1 MTGSINKRRIVQML
15 TVAFAWC
22 LWPTAAQAQVPC
34 TGAPGEQRVGTSQQ
48 GGSAP
53 IPLCIPGSS
62 GGGSAPAPG
71 SSVSESHAAIARHL
85 DAADIWADGNYTGPN
100 NDAEANSIEMCNRVM
115 GGGCETGGS
124 WRNSSM
130 KILRDSHGDFHNMW
144 MGGDAAQR
152 KQAMAECSAKQLLP
166 CEEFATIRSSTDR
179 RNPGAEARK
188 YYAVSA
194 WVVGNKSS
202 GYNNKL
208 YVASG
213 HRSYD
218 AASAAA
224 IKACSDATSR
234 KCEINTW
241 SGNGFIQAFRQDS
254 SDSGIEETSAQRA
267 KQAAQMDCKRQK
279 SKKCELQALFDSRKS
294 GLFVHDFAAGK
305 GE

>member
-1 MTGSINKRRIVQML
+1 MKKIALAPAI
-15 TVAFAWC
+15 C
-22 LWPTAAQAQVPC
+22 TAAFLTGLVGAAPADAQSCPAGTTYNPGGPGGAQPC
-34 TGAPGEQRVGTSQQ
+34 IPISDYS
-48 GGSAP
+48 GGS
-53 IPLCIPGSS
+53 S
-62 GGGSAPAPG
+62 PAPG
-71 SSVSESHAAIARHL
+71 SSGSESHAAIARHP
-85 DAADIWADGNYTGPN
+85 DAADIWADGNYSGAY

-115 GGGCETGGS
+115 GGGCATGGK
-124 WRNSSM
+124 WWNSSM
-130 KILRDSHGDFHNMW
+130 KILRNSHGDFYNMW

-152 KQAMAECSAKQLLP
+152 KQAMDDCSAKQLLP
-166 CEEFATIRSSTDR
+166 CEVFATIRSSTDS

-188 YYAVSA
+188 YYAASA

-213 HRSYD
+213 HRSYE

-241 SGNGFIQAFRQDS
+241 TGNGFIQAVRMDRS
-254 SDSGIEETSAQRA
+254 ESGIAETSAQRA
-267 KQAAQMDCKRQK
+267 KQAAQLDCKQQK
-279 SKKCELQALFDSRKS
+279 SKKCDLQAVFDSRKP

>member
-1 MTGSINKRRIVQML
+1 MKKIAFTMAICMAVFLTGLIG
-15 TVAFAWC
+15 
-22 LWPTAAQAQVPC
+22 TAPAGAQSCPAGTTPSPAGPGGPQPC
-34 TGAPGEQRVGTSQQ
+34 IPISDYS
-48 GGSAP
+48 GSSSSA
-53 IPLCIPGSS
+53 PGSS
-62 GGGSAPAPG
+62 GV
-71 SSVSESHAAIARHL
+71 SSYAAIARHP
-85 DAADIWADGNYTGPN
+85 DAADIWADGNYSGPN
-100 NDAEANSIEMCNRVM
+100 NDAEANSIGMCNRVM
-115 GGGCETGGS
+115 GGGCATGGK
-124 WRNSSM
+124 WWDSSM

-166 CEEFATIRSSTDR
+166 CEVFATIRSSTDI

-213 HRSYD
+213 HRSYE

-241 SGNGFIQAFRQDS
+241 SGNGVIQAFRMDNS
-254 SDSGIEETSAQRA
+254 EYGIAETSVQRA
-267 KQAAQMDCKRQK
+267 KQAAQLSCKQQK
-279 SKKCELQALFDSRKS
+279 SRKCDLQAAFDSRKP
-294 GLFVHDFAAGK
+294 GLFVHDFAAAK
-305 GE
+305 AE

>member
-1 MTGSINKRRIVQML
+1 MTGSISIRRMVQTL
-15 TVAFAWC
+15 AVAFAWC
-22 LWPTAAQAQVPC
+22 LWPAAAQAQAPC
-34 TGAPGEQRVGTSQQ
+34 TGAPGEQMVGTSQQ
-48 GGSAP
+48 GASAP
-53 IPLCIPGSS
+53 VPICIPGNNSS
-62 GGGSAPAPG
+62 SSAPAP
-71 SSVSESHAAIARHL
+71 SSSGSESHVAIARHP
-85 DAADIWADGNYTGPN
+85 DAADIWVDGNYSGAY

-115 GGGCETGGS
+115 GGGCTTGGK
-124 WRNSSM
+124 WWNSSM

-152 KQAMAECSAKQLLP
+152 QQAMADCSAKQLLP
-166 CEEFATIRSSTDR
+166 CEVFATIRSSTDS
-179 RNPGAEARK
+179 RNPGAEVRK
-188 YYAVSA
+188 YYVASA

-213 HRSYD
+213 HRSYE

-241 SGNGFIQAFRQDS
+241 SGNGFIQAVRMDS
-254 SDSGIEETSAQRA
+254 SESGIAETSAQRA
-267 KQAAQMDCKRQK
+267 KQAAQRDCKQQK
-279 SKKCELQALFDSRKS
+279 SKKCDLQAVFDSREP